1 MHQDNKGV
9 QGPHKSSKGPQKGF
23 SRPQERQGGY
33 RTPTKAIKIDP
44 TVLITGP
51 VSVSSKGVGYIADS
65 RFTED
70 IEIDTQYLHTALHSD
85 EVEVKLLPFNRA
97 GRNQGEVVRITQRAK
112 SEFVGVLE
120 EERGKYFLLP
130 DDRKMYTDIAIS
142 KENFDKNQKE
152 SGAQIGMKVLVKM
165 TEWKDGETNP
175 QGEIVKVIGEKGK
188 NNTEMESILIEKGF
202 RIEYPPEVNK
212 EAEYFEHHQD
222 ITTEEIA
229 KRRDVRGI
237 ATLTIDP
244 IDAKDFDDAISF
256 KDLGND
262 RYEIGI
268 HIADV
273 SYYVRPK
280 TAIDTEAKKRGVS
293 VYLVDRTIPM
303 LPEILSN
310 NLCSLRPNEDKLTVS
325 AIFIMDS
332 KGKVHEQWFGKT
344 IIHSSKRF
352 TYEGAQEVLEGKG
365 TEYATELKTLNS
377 IAKILERAK
386 YYNGAISFETDEVK
400 FELDNEGKPIRVY
413 RKERKDAHKLVEEFM
428 LLANREVAESIE
440 KLSLKTKKV
449 KGFVYRIHD
458 VPNPEK
464 IEELSIF
471 VKALGYT
478 LPFKK
483 GTNVRAKD
491 INALLRQIEGKAEEG
506 LIKTATLRSMAK
518 AIYSTKNIGHFGLG
532 FGYYTHFT
540 SPIRRYPDLMVHRLL
555 MRHLSGETVTEA
567 EMAEFEKISRD
578 STENEIRATMAER
591 DSIKYKQVEYM
602 TGHIGEEFEGT
613 ITGVTEW
620 GIYVED
626 KKTKCEGMVKLR
638 DLQDDYYRLDP
649 KNYCLI
655 GERTKNKY
663 SLGDTVRFKVVN
675 ADMERKTLDYALV

>member
-1 MHQDNKGV
+1 MRQDNKEGSKGSQKAFSRS
-9 QGPHKSSKGPQKGF
+9 QGPKGSNQSPSKP
-23 SRPQERQGGY
+23 
-33 RTPTKAIKIDP
+33 IKVDQ

-51 VSVSSKGVGYIADS
+51 LSVSGKGTGYISDE

-70 IEIDTQYLHTALHSD
+70 IEIDTTNLHTALHND
-85 EVEVKLLPFNRA
+85 EVEVKLLPFNRM
-97 GRNQGEVVRITQRAK
+97 GRNQGEVVRIVQRAK
-112 SEFVGVLE
+112 MEFVGVLE
-120 EERGKYFLLP
+120 EERGMYFLVP

-142 KENFDKNQKE
+142 KENFEKNPEAKL
-152 SGAQIGMKVLVKM
+152 GMKMLVKIVS
-165 TEWKDGETNP
+165 WNDGEKNP
-175 QGEIVKVIGEKGK
+175 QGEIIKVIGLKGK

-202 RIEYPPEVNK
+202 RIEYPAEVNK

-222 ITTEEIA
+222 IPADEIA
-229 KRRDVRGI
+229 KRRDVRGTV
-237 ATLTIDP
+237 TLTIDP

-262 RYEIGI
+262 RFEIGV

-310 NLCSLRPNEDKLTVS
+310 NLCSLRPNEDKLAVS

-332 KGKVHEQWFGKT
+332 KGKVHERWFGKT

-352 TYEGAQEVLEGKG
+352 TYEGAQEVLEGRG
-365 TEYATELKTLNS
+365 TEFASELKILNS

-400 FELDNEGKPIRVY
+400 FELDAEGRPIRVY

-428 LLANREVAESIE
+428 LLANREVAEAIE
-440 KLSLKTKKV
+440 KLGEKTKKA

-471 VKALGYT
+471 VKALGYN
-478 LPFKK
+478 LPYKK
-483 GTNVRAKD
+483 GENVRARD

-532 FGYYTHFT
+532 FGFYTHFT

-555 MRHLSGETVTEA
+555 MRHLAGEIISDA
-567 EMAEFEKISRD
+567 EMAEYEKISRD

-602 TGHIGEEFEGT
+602 QGHLGEEFDGT

-626 KKTKCEGMVKLR
+626 KETKCEGMVKLR
-638 DLQDDYYRLDP
+638 DLQDDFYKLDQ

-655 GERTKNKY
+655 GDRTKNKY
-663 SLGDTVRFKVVN
+663 SLGDTVKFKVVN
-675 ADMERKTLDYALV
+675 ADIERKTLDYQLV